1 MVNTL
6 AEFIELKTYDYTI
19 TAVITPTVTDMNAMQ
34 MFNCIFF
41 YSYDFFV
48 KIRAKLKKKLMFQI
62 SEVEIF
68 VLFYLH
74 KGP

>member
-6 AEFIELKTYDYTI
+6 AEFIIELKTYDYTI

-48 KIRAKLKKKLMFQI
+48 KRRAKLKKSLCIIKRKSRYDITLSWNYF
-62 SEVEIF
+62 
-68 VLFYLH
+68 
-74 KGP
+74 